1 MIVVATTIHNVPT
14 CKATWITWPTNN
26 SSQAAVFFRSKP
38 MSPFQRAP
46 VEATNDLYG
55 IEPPLS
61 PATLHFVYGSHW
73 ALCTGLLGVFF
84 LMATSV
90 GGPVLSV
97 NSMVAMILRYC
108 MYCWFLDLI
117 FGWFVDGLLQSLKFI
132 YSCFI
137 HGLQII
143 QVMPSF
149 DFGKIFSVDI
159 FKDPKFHR
167 VHSYI
172 YTHLFEFADIYT
184 NFAYILIAI
193 HYIDQTERYWVA
205 VWKLFL
211 VNKMSLWDAAT
222 CGKTQSSCL
231 GTCHRCSCFLSPP
244 LRTAGGQCDDA
255 MHDNWVVKL

>member
-73 ALCTGLLGVFF
+73 ALCTGLLGGFF

-97 NSMVAMILRYC
+97 NSMVAMILRCC

-172 YTHLFEFADIYT
+172 YTHLFEFADIYKLCVYT
-184 NFAYILIAI
+184 YSYTLYRSDRKIL
-193 HYIDQTERYWVA
+193 
-205 VWKLFL
+205 
-211 VNKMSLWDAAT
+211 
-222 CGKTQSSCL
+222 SSCL
-231 GTCHRCSCFLSPP
+231 EAFFGQQNVPLGCSNLWKNAVLLPWHLPQVQLLFVSSVEDSG
-244 LRTAGGQCDDA
+244 RTVWWCNA
-255 MHDNWVVKL
+255 W